1 MTEAVIDGGAPAPA
15 EITGAPIPEAVDIP
29 QPLGSQTPVAE
40 KPEAVIEA
48 KPKSAGEALR
58 SALDKVKA
66 KSDEPAKDAPKADA
80 KTVEAKVEPAK
91 ETKPVPDRG
100 TDGKFAPKAAEQPKD
115 ASQIAQEAAKAP
127 PAPVDSGKPASTLHE
142 APARFDAAA
151 KAEWANAPESV
162 KGAVHRTI
170 RELETGIEE
179 HRARWEPIKRYD
191 DMAKQY
197 GTDLP
202 AALERYVAMD
212 TLLSRDIGQGLD
224 SIIRDKTGGQY
235 GLREFVAQMTG
246 QQPDQAQT
254 RADATIH
261 ELRQQIG
268 QLQQQIGG
276 VVTHV
281 RSQAETA
288 TAAQVAEFARGK
300 NDFEA
305 LAPHIVEHIRN
316 GKDLQTAYET
326 ARQDAEALARTL
338 GYVPASQTPQQPL
351 SPAPQPHP
359 LNPAGQ
365 KSISGAPATGSD
377 PASKTRNAPVP
388 SIRDALVRARARV
401 G

>member
-48 KPKSAGEALR
+48 KPKTAGEALR
-58 SALDKVKA
+58 NALDKVKA
-66 KSDEPAKDAPKADA
+66 KGDEPVKDVPKAEVKPDA
-80 KTVEAKVEPAK
+80 TKPEPAK
-91 ETKPVPDRG
+91 EAKPAPERG
-100 TDGKFAPKAAEQPKD
+100 TDGKFAPKPAEQPKD
-115 ASQIAQEAAKAP
+115 GSQIAQETAKAP
-127 PAPVDSGKPASTLHE
+127 PAPVDAGKPASPLHE

-179 HRARWEPIKRYD
+179 HQKRWEPIKRYD
-191 DMAKQY
+191 DMARQY

-212 TLLSRDIGQGLD
+212 TLLSRDIAQGID
-224 SIIRDKTGGQY
+224 SIIRDKTGNQY

-246 QQPDQAQT
+246 QQPDQAQS

-261 ELRQQIG
+261 ELRQHIG
-268 QLQQQIGG
+268 RLEQQLGG

-305 LAPHIVEHIRN
+305 LAPHIAEHIRN

-338 GYVPASQTPQQPL
+338 GYVPASQAPQQPL